1 MTEQTPPS
9 SGTQAQI
16 SLERVLALL
25 SEGEMELEGQFMWG
39 SNYTFLAR
47 VGNAETTVLAV
58 YKPSAG
64 ERPLWDF
71 DRSTLCR
78 REVATYLLSV
88 HLGWPAVPPTVLRNG
103 PHGPGSVQLYVD
115 ALHEE
120 HFFSLRDAG
129 RFEPEFRQIALF
141 DFLINNADRKGGHCM
156 LDIAGQLW
164 SIDHGLT
171 FHEDY
176 KLRTVIW
183 DYAGQPI
190 PEDWL
195 DDLEELGRRL
205 RRREPLR
212 ENLVQLLSSRE
223 IRALTLRLEQL
234 LETAVFPRPGPGR
247 NIPYPLV

>member
-1 MTEQTPPS
+1 MSGKLDTP
-9 SGTQAQI
+9 
-16 SLERVLALL
+16 ERVLVVLA
-25 SEGEMELEGQFMWG
+25 EGEMELEGQFMWG

-47 VGNAETTVLAV
+47 VGDAETSILAV

-71 DRSTLCR
+71 DRDTLCR

-88 HLGWPAVPPTVLRNG
+88 HLGWPAVPPTVLRDG

-115 ALHEE
+115 AQHEE

-129 RFEPEFRQIALF
+129 RFEREFRQIALF
-141 DFLINNADRKGGHCM
+141 DFLINNADRKGGHCL
-156 LDIAGQLW
+156 LDNAGQLW

-171 FHEDY
+171 FHEDF

-190 PEDWL
+190 PKEWLEDV
-195 DDLEELGRRL
+195 EELGRRL
-205 RRREPLR
+205 RPREPLR
-212 ENLVQLLSSRE
+212 ENLAQLLSSRE
-223 IRALTLRLEQL
+223 IRALARRLEEL
-234 LETAVFPRPGPGR
+234 LRTAVFPRPGPGR

>member
-1 MTEQTPPS
+1 MQEE
-9 SGTQAQI
+9 I
-16 SLERVLALL
+16 SPEHVLSLL
-25 SEGEMELEGQFMWG
+25 AEGEMKLEGQFTWG

-47 VGNAETTVLAV
+47 VRDAETSILAV

-88 HLGWPAVPPTVLRNG
+88 YLGWPAVPPTVLREG
-103 PHGPGSVQLYVD
+103 PHGPGSVQLYID

-129 RFEPEFRQIALF
+129 RFEREFRQIALF
-141 DFLINNADRKGGHCM
+141 DVLINNADRKGGHCL
-156 LDIAGQLW
+156 LDRAGRLW

-171 FHEDY
+171 FHEEY

-183 DYAGQPI
+183 DYAGEPI
-190 PEDWL
+190 PQEWL
-195 DDLEELGRRL
+195 DDLKGLRHRL
-205 RRREPLR
+205 RPKEPLQKD
-212 ENLVQLLSSRE
+212 LAQLLSSPE
-223 IRALTLRLEQL
+223 IGALTSRLEQL
-234 LETAVFPRPGPGR
+234 LKRAVFPRPGPGR

>member
-1 MTEQTPPS
+1 MTEPIQSS
-9 SGTQAQI
+9 SGTEVNL

-25 SEGEMELEGQFMWG
+25 SEGEMELEGQFLWG

-47 VGNAETTVLAV
+47 VSDGETSVLAV

-88 HLGWPAVPPTVLRNG
+88 HLGWPAVPPTVLRDG
-103 PHGPGSVQLYVD
+103 PHGPGSVQLYIE

-120 HFFSLRDAG
+120 HFFSLREAG
-129 RFEPEFRQIALF
+129 RYEREFQQIALF
-141 DFLINNADRKGGHCM
+141 DFLINNADRKGGHCL
-156 LDIAGQLW
+156 LDSADRLW

-171 FHEDY
+171 FHQEY

-183 DYAGQPI
+183 DYADQPI
-190 PEDWL
+190 PEEWL
-195 DDLEELGRRL
+195 DDLRTLGRGL
-205 RRREPLR
+205 QPGEPLR
-212 ENLVQLLSSRE
+212 KSLGQLLSSGE
-223 IRALTLRLEQL
+223 IEALAGRLEQL
-234 LETAVFPRPGPGR
+234 LRTAVFARPGPGR